1 MKINPIGLQAI
12 QSYKNQTRI
21 AKSEQST
28 KKTFAD
34 HIEISSKAKEMQSTT
49 STYATER
56 AERLKQLKEDI
67 DSGNYKVDA
76 KQVAQDMLKYYR
88 R

>member
-12 QSYKNQTRI
+12 QSYKNQTRV
-21 AKSEQST
+21 AKSEQSA
-28 KKTFAD
+28 KTFAD

-49 STYATER
+49 SSYANER
-56 AERLKQLKEDI
+56 AERIKKLKEDI

-76 KQVAQDMLKYYR
+76 KKVAEDMLKYYR

>member
-12 QSYKNQTRI
+12 QSYKNQTRV

-28 KKTFAD
+28 KTFAD
-34 HIEISSKAKEMQSTT
+34 QIEISSKAKEMQSTT
-49 STYATER
+49 STYAKER

-76 KQVAQDMLKYYR
+76 KKVAEDMLKYYR

>member
-12 QSYKNQTRI
+12 QSYKNQTRV
-21 AKSEQST
+21 AKSEQSA
-28 KKTFAD
+28 KTFAD

-49 STYATER
+49 STYASER
-56 AERLKQLKEDI
+56 AERIKKLKEEI

-76 KQVAQDMLKYYR
+76 KKVAEDMLKYYR